1 MGKNES
7 GQVKIKSMRRAKR
20 KVNEVLIEH
29 LQNRRWG
36 MNIELGIKL

>member
-7 GQVKIKSMRRAKR
+7 GQVKTKSMRRVKR

>member
-7 GQVKIKSMRRAKR
+7 GQVKIKWMRRAKR